1 MGFFTLI
8 LILYP
13 IVLNF
18 RYMFKQK
25 NPKAFTLYPDLLIER
40 ERPVDPGSFGLRGFR
55 YALSMQIYFA

>member
-25 NPKAFTLYPDLLIER
+25 NPKAFTLYPDLLIEG
-40 ERPVDPGSFGLRGFR
+40 ERPVDPGSCGFKG
-55 YALSMQIYFA
+55 I